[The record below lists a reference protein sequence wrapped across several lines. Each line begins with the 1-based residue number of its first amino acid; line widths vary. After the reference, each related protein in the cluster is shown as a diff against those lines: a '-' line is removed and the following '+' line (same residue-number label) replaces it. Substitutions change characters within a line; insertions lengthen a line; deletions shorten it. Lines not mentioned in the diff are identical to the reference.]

1 MAGVPYG
8 SVRGKMFFVSGQFT
22 FAEQVGMRF
31 SRVPAPFTQSWPVAG
46 HAIKD
51 LSQSA
56 AEKALADKKLDSHK
70 RGMTEVA
77 RNARQV
83 SRDLD
88 ALAANMQTRN
98 AKGKSEGIAL
108 SRTGRREAGGK
119 LPEPR
124 RTSGAGIH
132 LPNPS
137 YWPILAAFGVTA
149 VFTSLMLHDKV
160 GPIGIFIAVSIL
172 FFSIYNWVFEPVGH

>member
-1 MAGVPYG
+1 
-8 SVRGKMFFVSGQFT
+8 
-22 FAEQVGMRF
+22 MRTIPSPPQEF
-31 SRVPAPFTQSWPVAG
+31 NFDQIPTVHGR
-46 HAIKD
+46 
-51 LSQSA
+51 
-56 AEKALADKKLDSHK
+56 
-70 RGMTEVA
+70 
-77 RNARQV
+77 
-83 SRDLD
+83 D
-88 ALAANMQTRN
+88 ALWE
-98 AKGKSEGIAL
+98 AK
-108 SRTGRREAGGK
+108 REAGGK